1 MSRNLFQGICFFA
14 AAALFA
20 CGGETQTQSLR
31 VVATTGMLADLARNL
46 APQGVEVTALMPPG
60 TDPHLYKPGQS
71 DLARLRQADLIL
83 FNGLHLEG
91 KMIEALEKLAREKR
105 VVAVGDSLPRGRLRP
120 TQAGEFDPHLWFDP
134 QIWSEVAQVAAIAL
148 FQTTGDASVFERAKT
163 YQAELGKLDAEI
175 RASLAGLETR
185 VLVTAHDAFGYFG
198 AAYDVEV
205 VGLQGLS
212 TSAEAGLRDVARLV
226 DVIVERKIKA
236 VFIESSVPPRT
247 IEAVI
252 KGCEQKG
259 WGVRMGGTLYSD
271 ALGPEGSEAESYP
284 GMMRYNVRTLVAAL
298 K

>member
-1 MSRNLFQGICFFA
+1 
-14 AAALFA
+14 
-20 CGGETQTQSLR
+20 
-31 VVATTGMLADLARNL
+31 MLADLARNL
-46 APQGVEVTALMPPG
+46 VTQGVEVTALMPPG
-60 TDPHLYKPGQS
+60 TDPHLYKPTQN

-91 KMIEALEKLAREKR
+91 KMIDALEKLAREKK
-105 VVAVGDSLPRGRLRP
+105 VVAVGDSLPHGRLRP

-134 QIWSEVAQVAAIAL
+134 QIWSEAAQVAAISL
-148 FQTTGDASVFERAKT
+148 FQITGDSSVFERAKT

-205 VGLQGLS
+205 IGLQGLS
-212 TSAEAGLRDVARLV
+212 TSTEAGLRDVARLV

-236 VFIESSVPPRT
+236 VFVESSVPPRT

-259 WGVRMGGTLYSD
+259 WRVRMGGTLYSD
-271 ALGPEGSEAESYP
+271 ALGPEGSEAESYI
-284 GMMRYNVRTLVAAL
+284 GMMRHNVRTLVAAL